1 MEQTQPQIIEPIPEQ
16 LWSYNFVQDM
26 ELHKQFKIQKEK
38 KISGDFSNTEIGGM
52 ACALMDSINQF
63 KTKNICRNV

>member
-1 MEQTQPQIIEPIPEQ
+1 
-16 LWSYNFVQDM
+16 M